1 MKNRILVFSLVF
13 LLGMFAGFI
22 LGIKIDQGQDEKKQI
37 ITAETIFDKVASKG
51 VLVTQSAY
59 LNQDVDIEI
68 DNGSDWSNFW
78 WGHKITAESLVR
90 VDLGVDLAQIKKED
104 ISINPVAKT
113 ICIKLADPIINSI
126 AIEGDVEM
134 RVSSGILKIIFASDN
149 NEDYNLATARIKEEA
164 QKAIKENT
172 KLFSETKIKAYEI
185 LSFLFADIGYQVS
198 CSN

>member
-1 MKNRILVFSLVF
+1 MKNKILIFPLVFI
-13 LLGMFAGFI
+13 LGMFAGFI
-22 LGIKIDQGQDEKKQI
+22 LATKLEQNQNSKKQV
-37 ITAETIFDKVASKG
+37 ITSETVFDRVSSKG

-59 LNQDVDIEI
+59 LNQDVDIEV

-104 ISINPVAKT
+104 ISINSASKT
-113 ICIKLADPIINSI
+113 ICIKLADPIINST

-149 NEDYNLATARIKEEA
+149 NEDYNLATSRIKEEA
-164 QKAIKENT
+164 QKAVKDNT
-172 KLFSETKIKAYEI
+172 KLLSETKTKAYEI
-185 LSFLFADIGYQVS
+185 LSFLFADTGYQVK
-198 CSN
+198 CSD